1 MNITLMLQAKIKQVG
16 TRGEIQAIGGAGWS
30 AEINTGCQSVL
41 RLC

>member
-1 MNITLMLQAKIKQVG
+1 MKITLMLQVKQVG

-30 AEINTGCQSVL
+30 AEINAGCRSLL